1 MNLELLK
8 KYKNIRFLGQFG
20 FAPIE
25 EVGDDQIRGTCP
37 FCYNDKFFINHAT
50 KAWDCKKGCLRSGG
64 YKKFIYQIV
73 EHCNDSE
80 QVPELEEKQKEL
92 AKNRGLLYSTIR
104 KYRIGYNPANDTF
117 ILPIMDQ
124 SGANLW
130 DVRIYDGS
138 KLMGVAGGNVGLF
151 GWHKLNRSGEVYLC
165 EGEWDALAL
174 WQVLQK
180 NGRHDDVVIAVAGAG
195 TFKDDWA
202 VLLKDRTVH
211 VLYDHDEA
219 GQRGSLKVYE
229 KLKGYAETLS
239 FIHWPPRYSEGF
251 DVRDL
256 CDKMSYNDTKI
267 LKFIDAKSQELPQ
280 GYDGTPAD
288 PDEET
293 TKRFDGDFVSHEE
306 IYNVY
311 RKWLHIPDTRVIDIM
326 FAVQIANRLD
336 GDPLWFFL
344 VAPSGATKTELLMSL
359 SESPRILTTTSLTP
373 QTLISGANFAGGGDP
388 SLLPKLNQ
396 KVMIIKDFT
405 AILNMHP
412 ASREEIFGILR
423 DAYDGKCEKSFGTG
437 VTRSYDVKFGI
448 MAGVT
453 PTIEMFVADQT
464 AFGERFLRWRVDI
477 KTLSQKREYL
487 KAAQKNINR
496 EVEMRRDLLEIAK
509 TALSF
514 DYTNPERGLPELP
527 EKLLDRIIDLAQFV
541 SMMRGTVFRDKYTKE
556 MTHAPMQELGTRLVK
571 QFKKLAI
578 CIALFRGV
586 WEVDDDI
593 YNMIVHVAR
602 SSIPSP
608 LDMIVER
615 MYTHGTKPLRTKELA
630 DLCRV
635 STVRVTRLVEDL
647 SKLDIV
653 DVETGVIAGQ
663 QKYSLKPEIA
673 EIVKSGGIYGRRRR
687 RKK

>member
-1 MNLELLK
+1 MNFELLK
-8 KYKNIRFLGQFG
+8 KHKNIRFLGQFG

-25 EVGDDQIRGTCP
+25 EVGSDNVRGTCP
-37 FCYNDKFFINHAT
+37 FCYNDKFFVNVHT

-64 YKKFIYQIV
+64 YKKFLFQIV
-73 EHCNDSE
+73 EFCTDSE
-80 QVPELEEKQKEL
+80 CVPELDQKRKDL
-92 AKNRGLLYSTIR
+92 AVHRGLLFSTIKKFR
-104 KYRIGYNPANDTF
+104 FGYNPANDTF
-117 ILPIMDQ
+117 VLPILDQ
-124 SGANLW
+124 NGSSLY
-130 DVRIYDGS
+130 DVRIYDRKKFMSVSGS
-138 KLMGVAGGNVGLF
+138 NVALF
-151 GWHKLNRSGEVYLC
+151 GWHKLNRSGDVYLC
-165 EGEWDALAL
+165 EGETDALSL
-174 WQVLQK
+174 WEVLQK
-180 NGRHDDVVIAVAGAG
+180 NGRSDDVVLAVPGAG
-195 TFKDDWA
+195 TFRDDWA
-202 VLLKDRTVH
+202 ILLKDRVVH
-211 VLYDHDEA
+211 VLYDNDEA

-229 KLKGYAETLS
+229 KLKGYAEQLS
-239 FIHWPPRYSEGF
+239 FIQWPGRYSNGF

-256 CDKMSYNDTKI
+256 CDKLGRNDRKI
-267 LKFIDAKSQELPQ
+267 LRFITKQSGDLPQ
-280 GYDGTPAD
+280 NYDGTPAD
-288 PDEET
+288 PEEET
-293 TKRFDGDFVSHEE
+293 TKRFDGDFVSHEQ
-306 IYNVY
+306 IYEVY
-311 RKWLHIPDTRVIDIM
+311 KKWLHLPDTRVIDIM
-326 FAVQIANRLD
+326 YAVQIANRLE

-344 VAPSGATKTELLMSL
+344 VAPSGGTKTELLMSL
-359 SESPRILTTTSLTP
+359 SESPRIITTTSLTP

-396 KVMIIKDFT
+396 KVLIIKDFT

-423 DAYDGKCEKSFGTG
+423 DAYDGRCEKSFGTG

-464 AFGERFLRWRVDI
+464 AFGERFLRWKIDI
-477 KTLSQKREYL
+477 KTLSEKREYL

-509 TALSF
+509 TALSY
-514 DYTNPERGLPELP
+514 DYTNHKEGLPELP
-527 EKLLDRIIDLAQFV
+527 EHYLDRIIDLAQFV

-578 CIALFRGV
+578 CIALFRGMRT
-586 WEVDDDI
+586 VDD
-593 YNMIVHVAR
+593 YVYKMIVHVAR

-615 MYTHGTKPLRTKELA
+615 MYTHGTKPLRTKELS

-635 STVRVTRLVEDL
+635 STVRVSRLVEDL
-647 SKLDIV
+647 VKLDIV
-653 DVETGVIAGQ
+653 DVDAGTVPGQ

-673 EIVKSGGIYGRRRR
+673 EIVSSGRIYSRRI